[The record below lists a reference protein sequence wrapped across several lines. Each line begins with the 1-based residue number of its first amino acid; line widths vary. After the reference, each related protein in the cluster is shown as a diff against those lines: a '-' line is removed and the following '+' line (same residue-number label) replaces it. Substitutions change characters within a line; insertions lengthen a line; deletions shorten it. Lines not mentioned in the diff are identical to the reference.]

1 MLFSVEPKTSIKDVF
16 GRKAEFLE
24 FVEKLENG
32 RRLFVI
38 TGPRRIGKTTFLYA
52 TLNELYRMR
61 KVPYIIVDARKAA
74 SMNMYNP
81 AKVIARDL
89 ELLSGGRFSKMTSR
103 IESISVRG
111 YGIRLRSKPS
121 ELTEALEEINERYE
135 LAVIAFDEAQ
145 YLRFSRSD
153 FTLLLSWVYDAL
165 QNVAVMLTG
174 SQVGLLEKFLRF
186 GDYGAPLYGRY
197 HVRIKL
203 PRFNPSESLEFL
215 ERGFEEY
222 GMDVPSKELLSAVKT
237 LDGVPGWLT
246 HYGAYRVDGS
256 SHWDAIEAVLEE
268 AKGYIEAEFKELDEL
283 SPRYRAIMEI
293 VATITRSQP
302 TARRKDILNA
312 LSLREG
318 RRIDNKD
325 MRRYLGNLVDY
336 GFLEHT
342 GYGEYYIPDPVVK
355 RVFQR

>member
-24 FVEKLENG
+24 FIEKLENG

-52 TLNELYRMR
+52 TLNELYRT
-61 KVPYIIVDARKAA
+61 KKIPYLIIDSRKAA
-74 SMNMYNP
+74 SINMYNP
-81 AKVIARDL
+81 SKVITSDL
-89 ELLSGGRFSKMTSR
+89 ELLSRDRFSRIVSR
-103 IESISVRG
+103 IEGISVRG
-111 YGIRLRSKPS
+111 YGIRLKSKPE
-121 ELTEALEEINERYE
+121 ELTEALEDINEKHE

-145 YLRFSRSD
+145 YLRFARND
-153 FTLLLSWVYDAL
+153 FTLLLSWVYDTL
-165 QNVAVMLTG
+165 QNIAVVLTG
-174 SQVGLLEKFLRF
+174 SQVGVLEKFLRF
-186 GDYGAPLYGRY
+186 GDYSAPLYGRY

-215 ERGFEEY
+215 ERGFAEY
-222 GMDVPSKELLSAVKT
+222 GIEVPTRELLSAVRT

-246 HYGAYRVDGS
+246 HYGAYRIDGS
-256 SHWDAIEAVLEE
+256 SHWDAIDSVLEE
-268 AKGYIEAEFKELDEL
+268 ASGYVESEFRELDEL

-293 VATITRSQP
+293 VATITSSQP
-302 TARRKDILNA
+302 TARRRDILNA

-318 RRIDNKD
+318 RGIDSKD
-325 MRRYLGNLVDY
+325 MRKYLRNLVDY